1 MSTDSASQRL
11 LTLSNVRDLRVPQ
24 GDHKGIILLFPRT
37 ETHWAEMQS
46 QYRMI
51 EERTRFLPVLLLATP
66 QTERFRAVCDR
77 DGLSYV
83 AVDPVLSQ
91 DRHHFPRLE
100 AAWRALTAALP
111 PLRTLTPLFTHDR
124 IAHSL
129 PVALLRMRRT
139 RQEVARLAPM
149 FRSLIEVLDPFA
161 ILVSGDRELG
171 AVPLVLRA
179 ADELDIPT
187 VIAIRTAPSMEA
199 DYATRTGEAR
209 FLTRLRD
216 LPPLLN
222 LLAARK
228 LPRQCADARH
238 RRILFS
244 PGWLTLTLDALGM
257 ISQRPWCQG
266 NGKSRYIFVM
276 GPEHISTFGPE
287 TGVPRRKL
295 VLIGELGGDAL
306 HRAYQRKQA
315 IRGELLAKYR
325 CDPSKPVFVMSV
337 PTFAEHGLMSWP
349 EHRSHLEAFSE
360 ALAKTDAN
368 VLWSLH
374 PRSTRETYQALAER
388 HGFAIVDEPLAEV
401 LPAGNLFLCGSST
414 TIEWAVLCGIPV
426 LNIDYAGLNLP
437 LWERYGGVLH
447 VPDVERL
454 AGSLKRIAEDPL
466 YLQSLVKAQREAAKQ
481 VAEFD
486 GRASQR
492 FIGFLE
498 RLRAGEDAEA
508 GPAVK
513 ATA

>member
-1 MSTDSASQRL
+1 MSPNVDPQRISGL
-11 LTLSNVRDLRVPQ
+11 PNVRAVRIR
-24 GDHKGIILLFPRT
+24 DHRHDGVVLLFPRS
-37 ETHWAEMQS
+37 ETHWAEMRP
-46 QYRMI
+46 QYRLI
-51 EERTRFLPVLLLATP
+51 EKRTPFLPVFLLATP
-66 QTERFRAVCDR
+66 QTERFGGVCEKE
-77 DGLSYV
+77 GLNYV
-83 AVDPVLSQ
+83 AVEPVPSQ
-91 DRHHFPRLE
+91 DRHHFPRLD
-100 AAWRALTAALP
+100 AAWRRVLAWLP

-139 RQEVARLAPM
+139 RRELEGLYPLFRALIERLA
-149 FRSLIEVLDPFA
+149 PFA
-161 ILVSGDRELG
+161 ILASGDRELG
-171 AVPLVLRA
+171 AVPLVLCA
-179 ADELDIPT
+179 AGELDIPT
-187 VIAIRTAPSMEA
+187 IIAVRTAPSMEA
-199 DYATRTGEAR
+199 DYSPRIGQAR

-216 LPPLLN
+216 IPPLLN

-228 LPRQCADARH
+228 LPRQCADSRH

-244 PGWLTLTLDALGM
+244 PGWLTLALDALGM
-257 ISQRPWCQG
+257 ISQNPWCQG
-266 NGKSRYIFVM
+266 NGKSRYVFVM

>member
-1 MSTDSASQRL
+1 MSTDSAAQRL
-11 LTLSNVRDLRVPQ
+11 LALPNVRDLRVPQ
-24 GDHKGIILLFPRT
+24 GNHKGIILLFPRT
-37 ETHWAEMQS
+37 ETHWAEMQP
-46 QYRMI
+46 QYRLI

-257 ISQRPWCQG
+257 ISQNPWCQG
-266 NGKSRYIFVM
+266 NGKSRYIFVL
-276 GPEHISTFGPE
+276 GPKHVAGFGPD
-287 TGVPRRKL
+287 TSVPQSKF
-295 VLIGELGGDAL
+295 VLIGEFGGDAL
-306 HRAYQRKQA
+306 YRAHTRRQEVR
-315 IRGELLAKYR
+315 RDLLAKYS
-325 CDPSKPVFVMSV
+325 CDPDKPVFVMAV
-337 PTFAEHGLMSWP
+337 PPFAEHGLMAWP
-349 EHRSHLEAFSE
+349 EHRSKLEAFSKC
-360 ALAKTDAN
+360 LARSGATF
-368 VLWSLH
+368 LLSLH
-374 PRSTRETYQALAER
+374 PRSKREDYKALAER
-388 HGFAIVDEPLAEV
+388 YGFVIVDEPLVEV
-401 LPAGNLFLCGSST
+401 LPAGDLFLSGSST
-414 TIEWAVLCGIPV
+414 TIEWAILCGIPV

-437 LWERYGGVLH
+437 LWQCFRGVLH
-447 VPDVERL
+447 VPDVGRL
-454 AGSLKRIAEDPL
+454 TELLTRIAEDPL
-466 YLQSLVKAQREAAKQ
+466 YVQGLAKAQREAAAQ
-481 VAEFD
+481 VAVFD
-486 GRASQR
+486 GRAGDR
-492 FIGFLE
+492 FIAFLE
-498 RLRAGEDAEA
+498 ALQTRQAADS